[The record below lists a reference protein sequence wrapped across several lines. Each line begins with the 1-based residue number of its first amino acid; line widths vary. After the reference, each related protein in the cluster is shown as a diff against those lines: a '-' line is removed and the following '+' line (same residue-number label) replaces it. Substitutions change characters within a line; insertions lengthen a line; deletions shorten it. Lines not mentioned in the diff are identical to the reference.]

1 MKYKWVIA
9 GSVVALIFSLILS
22 WYKSDIL
29 IEPIDR
35 SNDPYVFLLGAIL
48 ILHFYYIISN
58 LDDWL
63 KKFKIDT
70 RIFDKYYLGYIV
82 IIGILIILGIIGSY
96 IVDILLY

>member
-1 MKYKWVIA
+1 MKYKWIIA

-63 KKFKIDT
+63 KNLKLIHVSL
-70 RIFDKYYLGYIV
+70 IN
-82 IIGILIILGIIGSY
+82 II
-96 IVDILLY
+96 